1 MLITC
6 YSLTW
11 VKSKNAAMK
20 KTATLFLCFI
30 SAITFAQ
37 PTTWNSRGIGGGGAL
52 FSPSINPAN
61 SNEYYVAC
69 DMSELFHTTDFG
81 QTYSQVH
88 FSQFMGGHHSKVCY
102 TVTPGLL
109 YSVSYVNDI
118 ATPVKSIDNGVSWTL
133 LTGNPD
139 PATDIETIDVD
150 YNNPTR
156 IVISYYGEIYF
167 SGNGGTT
174 FTLIHSALNNGA
186 GNVVG
191 GTFFDNTNIY
201 IGTNDGVLVST
212 NAGVTWAT
220 ATITGLPANE
230 NIWSFCAAKSGNTT
244 RFFCLT
250 ADVNDIYVGV
260 QGSDYWGFYR
270 NIYKCDYGVN
280 NWSAA
285 SNGITLNTDF
295 PMFIDM
301 AGNDI
306 NTVYVA
312 GSNTNTEPI
321 VMKTTNA
328 GGVWAHT
335 FQTLNNQNIVTGW
348 SGQGGD
354 RGWSYGE
361 CPFGFDV
368 DAMDANVV
376 IFGDFG
382 FVHKTNNGGTSWQQ
396 AYVNTADQHPAGA
409 STPPNQSYH
418 SIGIENTT
426 CWQVNFID
434 ANNLWA
440 CYSDIRGIRS
450 VDGGTAWS
458 FNYTGHTANSS
469 YRIVKAANG
478 NLFMAVSGIHDM
490 YQSTRLA
497 DAQLDAN
504 DAAGKILYSTDNGA
518 TWLTL
523 HTFNHPVFWIA
534 LDPNNANRAYA
545 SVIDHDNGNS
555 SPTGG
560 VYRCDDLNNL
570 ASSVWTLTPAPPRT
584 EHHPAS
590 LNVLNDGK
598 LVASFSGRRTNQFT
612 ASSGVFIYD
621 PAGNS
626 WTDVSDAGM
635 YYWTKDVVI
644 DPNDATQNTW
654 YAAVFSGW
662 GGPPNGLGG
671 LYKTTNRGTTWT
683 RLTGTTLD
691 RVTSCTFNPNNP
703 DEIYLTTETQGLW
716 MSSNINSASPTFT
729 NVASY
734 PFRQPER
741 VFFNPFN
748 TSEMWVTSFGNGMK
762 VGTLTA
768 TGVMEFSDQQI
779 SLYPNPAN
787 NSFTVNGNEG
797 EWFSMFNAMGEL
809 IFSREMTNGEN
820 VIDASSFADGIY
832 FVRIG
837 NRKQEKIVVHH

>member
-1 MLITC
+1 
-6 YSLTW
+6 
-11 VKSKNAAMK
+11 MK
-20 KTATLFLCFI
+20 KIYTLLLILISVAAT
-30 SAITFAQ
+30 AQ
-37 PTTWNSRGIGGGGAL
+37 PTSWNSRGIGGGGAL

-61 SNEYYVAC
+61 PNEYYFAC

-81 QTYSQVH
+81 QSYSQVH
-88 FSQFMGGHHSKVCY
+88 FSQFNGGHHSKVCY
-102 TVTPGLL
+102 TITPNLL
-109 YSVSYVNDI
+109 YSVSYINDI
-118 ATPVKSIDNGVSWTL
+118 ATPVKSIDNGVTWTL

-139 PATDIETIDVD
+139 PGSAIETIDVD
-150 YNNPTR
+150 YNNPLR

-167 SGNGGTT
+167 SSNGGTT
-174 FTLIHSALNNGA
+174 FTLIHTCNDNNA
-186 GNVVG
+186 GNVAG
-191 GTFFDNTNIY
+191 GTFFDNANIY
-201 IGTNDGVLVST
+201 IGTNDGVLVSA

-220 ATITGLPANE
+220 AVITGIPAGE
-230 NIWSFCAAKSGNTT
+230 RIWSFCAGKSSLGVT

-260 QGSDYWGFYR
+260 VGSDYWGFYR
-270 NIYKCDYGVN
+270 NVYTCDYLTT
-280 NWSAA
+280 NWTAA
-285 SNGITLNTDF
+285 SNGIALNTDY

-301 AGNDI
+301 AENDI
-306 NTVYVA
+306 NTVYIA

-328 GGVWAHT
+328 GGNWGHV
-335 FQTLNNQNIVTGW
+335 FQKMNNQNIITGW

-368 DAMDANVV
+368 CATNANIV

-382 FVHKTNNGGTSWQQ
+382 FVHKTNNGGISWQQ
-396 AYVNTADQHPAGA
+396 AYVDIADQHPATA
-409 STPPNQSYH
+409 ATPTGQPYH
-418 SIGIENTT
+418 SVGIENTT

-450 VDGGTAWS
+450 VDGGNAWS

-478 NLFMAVSGIHDM
+478 TLYMATSGIHDM
-490 YQSTRLA
+490 YQSTRLT
-497 DAQLDAN
+497 DALLDAN
-504 DAAGKILYSTDNGA
+504 DAQGKILYSTNNGA
-518 TWLTL
+518 TWTL
-523 HTFNHPVFWIA
+523 LHSFSHPVFWLA
-534 LDPNNANRAYA
+534 LDPNDPNRAYA
-545 SVIDHDNGNS
+545 SVIDHDNGNA
-555 SPTGG
+555 SPAGG
-560 VYRCDDLNNL
+560 VYRCNDLNNL
-570 ASSVWTLTPAPPRT
+570 AASTWALTPAPPRT

-612 ASSGVFIYD
+612 ASSGVFMYD
-621 PAGNS
+621 PAANS
-626 WTDVSDAGM
+626 WTDVSDPGM
-635 YYWTKDVVI
+635 FYWTKDVVI

-654 YAAVFSGW
+654 YACVFSGW

-691 RVTSCTFNPNNP
+691 RVTSCTFNPNNAN
-703 DEIYLTTETQGLW
+703 ELYITTEVQGLW
-716 MSSNINSASPTFT
+716 TSSTINSATPTFV

-741 VFFNPFN
+741 IFFNPFN
-748 TSEMWVTSFGNGMK
+748 PSEMWVTSFGNGMK
-762 VGTLTA
+762 VGMLTT
-768 TGVMEFSDQQI
+768 TGVMEFSDSQI
-779 SLYPNPAN
+779 SLYPNPAS
-787 NSFTVNGNEG
+787 NSFTINANENEMLVMYNSLG
-797 EWFSMFNAMGEL
+797 EIVLSDKMVQ
-809 IFSREMTNGEN
+809 GEN
-820 VIDASSFADGIY
+820 AIDISRFTDGIY
-832 FVRIG
+832 FLEIG
-837 NRKQEKIVVHH
+837 SRKTKIIIEH